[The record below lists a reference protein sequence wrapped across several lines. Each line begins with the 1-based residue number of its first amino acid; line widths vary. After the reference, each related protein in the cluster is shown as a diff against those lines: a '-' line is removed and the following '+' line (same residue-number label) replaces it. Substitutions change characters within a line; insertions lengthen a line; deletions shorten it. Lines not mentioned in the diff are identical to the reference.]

1 MNYYLQ
7 VLTDD
12 VSLVIDEM
20 SNTYYH
26 FRKDDIIEI
35 FYSHS
40 ELIIIKVEGESSEI
54 FNMKS
59 PKFLTG
65 KASKKNLAIASL
77 ILTKN
82 CADITEMILR
92 EKKLNQLGI

>member
-12 VSLVIDEM
+12 VSLVLDEL
-20 SNTYYH
+20 SGDFYH
-26 FRKDDIIEI
+26 FRTNDIIEI
-35 FYSHS
+35 FYTNS
-40 ELIIIKVEGESSEI
+40 ELRIIKVGSENSRM
-54 FNMKS
+54 FNIIN
-59 PKFLTG
+59 PKFVTG
-65 KASKKNLAIASL
+65 ETNTKNLTISSL